1 MKPISGAVAASVWL
15 LGCGA
20 AGAAETW
27 TRTTQPNGTAVYAC
41 AASECGRD
49 ATISCRVLPPE
60 AETSREAFTAR
71 IAKQIA
77 DLRAVGR
84 DIAATPVASKTM
96 GERVLHRT
104 RLLYG
109 GTVPGFE
116 SGLLVGP
123 HEAIA
128 VISTAAD
135 AKSMTRNFDR
145 FVARL
150 AKLPIGATAADCPP

>member
-1 MKPISGAVAASVWL
+1 MTSITAAVAVSAWL
-15 LGCGA
+15 LGCSA

-27 TRTTQPNGTAVYAC
+27 TRTTQPNGTAVHAC
-41 AASECGRD
+41 ASGECGRD

-60 AETSREAFTAR
+60 AETSSEAFTAR

-84 DIAATPVASKTM
+84 DITARPVTTEAM

-123 HEAIA
+123 REAFV

-150 AKLPIGATAADCPP
+150 AKQPIGATAAECPP